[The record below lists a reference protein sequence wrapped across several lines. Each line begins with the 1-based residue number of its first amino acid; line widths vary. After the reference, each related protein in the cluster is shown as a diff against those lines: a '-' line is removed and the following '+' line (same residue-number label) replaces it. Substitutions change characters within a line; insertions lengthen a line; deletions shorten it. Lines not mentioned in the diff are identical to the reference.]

1 MGLKLIHSN
10 ENQEAKPRVF
20 VVAEQSIFEMICQD
34 LALDVYPV
42 CFDYA
47 SFMQASLTKS
57 ISFNNAVVLVS
68 DSLSQSTV
76 PLEALLAVTKDNT
89 ILIPWQMAEE
99 DVLRL
104 NVALAS
110 RRPTLNTLRR
120 SIFNHIGLNE
130 PPARFDGDTN
140 IDAPR
145 DAAVVEFAANE
156 EQNAKLRFSKLQ
168 SKVHASN
175 NFEALRSRDNHPVGQ
190 ALKEQSVPQPIVES
204 FVQPQV
210 EVQSEA
216 VVEAEIVAEEVVIP
230 KVEKPIEKPTIK
242 EPFIGADPKSI
253 YEARSEHDEAFSA
266 FFETPRHDEGGIESI
281 FDSSAPVFNTL
292 IQPIAEKPI
301 FDTPLFTK
309 PSETVAKTEAEQN
322 FEQETVPDFRVEAKP
337 EIQEPV
343 EVKNEIVQKEV
354 KETYPTSE
362 FSLPDVPSFNSQ
374 SVFENPIEQPETPS
388 TNETFGSIFDSRPT
402 PQTPE
407 AQPMFAF
414 GGHDA
419 NGNQNMWS
427 MYESKDDLSDAK
439 SLTMNDFPDVV
450 DDKKQISLKEPLVIC
465 VYSPKGGVGKT
476 SISVNMAARLAYTTR
491 AQVCIVDLDIGFGNV
506 GTRLGLYN
514 PTVRELLS
522 ENHLDSE
529 AIARN
534 LVYDRRSGL
543 FALLAPLRP
552 ETGTNRRKF
561 SPATYNKILG
571 LLTQR
576 FDIIILDCPVELRDP
591 LVSGFALTSA
601 DKVVM
606 VVNNEQAT
614 LLDARRA
621 LEAMCRSKESQRL
634 PGLGINPKSIGLIVN
649 QKVDNVGREIEDVIQ
664 VISGADQ
671 DHPSRQVDV
680 LAVIADDR
688 ELWVGNANMARTVA
702 TSGENAVDTQ
712 LDEVWAKLLP
722 ENIMKDI
729 SGSDDDGAVPS
740 NANQLDEILSNKN
753 TQGASK
759 AKRRFSIRKDKGA
772 S

>member
-1 MGLKLIHSN
+1 MGLKLVHSI

-20 VVAEQSIFEMICQD
+20 VVAEQSTYDMLCKD
-34 LALDVYPV
+34 LAIDVYPV

-57 ISFNNAVVLVS
+57 ISLNNAVVLVS
-68 DSLSQSTV
+68 DSLSQKLV
-76 PLEALLAVTKDNT
+76 PLEAVIALSKENM
-89 ILIPWQMAEE
+89 ILIPWQMSEE
-99 DVLRL
+99 DVIKL
-104 NVALAS
+104 NIGVAS

-120 SIFNHIGLNE
+120 TIFHHIGLNE
-130 PPARFDGDTN
+130 PPARHDGDN
-140 IDAPR
+140 NLDVPSN
-145 DAAVVEFAANE
+145 AAVVEFVSNE
-156 EQNAKLRFSKLQ
+156 EQNAKARMNDMKAR
-168 SKVHASN
+168 VHAN
-175 NFEALRSRDNHPVGQ
+175 NFEVLRAKAIEPLSETVEANEVLPQSQLLLEAQVLIDPEVPVEVQEVAQAPLPAEAPKQ
-190 ALKEQSVPQPIVES
+190 ALFAELTQRDD
-204 FVQPQV
+204 VQPQTY
-210 EVQSEA
+210 ETQTPEA
-216 VVEAEIVAEEVVIP
+216 V
-230 KVEKPIEKPTIK
+230 
-242 EPFIGADPKSI
+242 IGADPKSI
-253 YEARSEHDEAFSA
+253 YESRSEPDAAFSA
-266 FFETPRHDEGGIESI
+266 FFEAPGEQKGMDSI
-281 FDSSAPVFNTL
+281 FENDSSNGQVDEPTPAVQTVESEQSSKVVFETPIAIEHVTLTAPVV
-292 IQPIAEKPI
+292 A
-301 FDTPLFTK
+301 TPK
-309 PSETVAKTEAEQN
+309 
-322 FEQETVPDFRVEAKP
+322 
-337 EIQEPV
+337 
-343 EVKNEIVQKEV
+343 
-354 KETYPTSE
+354 SE
-362 FSLPDVPSFNSQ
+362 FSLPEVPSFTSRNLFNDKKSQ
-374 SVFENPIEQPETPS
+374 TLN
-388 TNETFGSIFDSRPT
+388 NETFGSIFENKQSTKEKESEPL
-402 PQTPE
+402 
-407 AQPMFAF
+407 FAF
-414 GGHDA
+414 GSHDA

-439 SLTMNDFPDVV
+439 ALSMNDLPALV
-450 DDKKQISLKEPLVIC
+450 DEKKQLYISEPLVVC

-476 SISVNMAARLAYTTR
+476 SISVNLAARLAYTTR

-529 AIARN
+529 ALARN

-561 SPATYNKILG
+561 SPATYNKILE

-634 PGLGINPKSIGLIVN
+634 PGLGIDPKSIGLIVN

-680 LAVIADDR
+680 LAIIEDDR

-702 TSGENAVDTQ
+702 TSGENAVDVQ
-712 LDEVWAKLLP
+712 LDHVWSKLLP
-722 ENIMKDI
+722 EKVLGEIVVDDNHI
-729 SGSDDDGAVPS
+729 GSS
-740 NANQLDEILSNKN
+740 RNANQLDEIFSNKN
-753 TQGASK
+753 AQAGAK
-759 AKRRFSIRKDKGA
+759 HKRRFSIRKDRGA
-772 S
+772 N